1 MKSKW
6 FILNTIIYLILFSLV
21 FTENITNVDN
31 KNDIQEYQ
39 MSTQR
44 YQTDSNGNILMYVN
58 VWGHVNSPGN
68 HLVYDGI
75 DLVTLLSIV
84 GGPRKGA
91 NLKKVRLLRETPDVN
106 GLISYELDLNDFFK
120 HGSRNNLIEIKPNDT
135 VVFTETKI
143 SYILSQIGSVSTFL
157 QIVNLYFQL
166 ASK

>member
-1 MKSKW
+1 MKNRLL
-6 FILNTIIYLILFSLV
+6 ILNILYIVILSSV
-21 FTENITNVDN
+21 VSTQDTSVKVNQINM
-31 KNDIQEYQ
+31 KQYQ
-39 MSTQR
+39 MSSQR
-44 YQTDSNGNILMYVN
+44 YHTDNDGNILMFVN

-91 NLKKVRLLRETPDVN
+91 KLKKVRLFREVPDEN
-106 GLISYELDLNDFFK
+106 GIISYELDLNDFFK
-120 HGSRNNLIEIKPNDT
+120 NGNRDNLIEIKPNDT
-135 VVFTETKI
+135 IIFTETHT

-157 QIVNLYFQL
+157 QIINLYFQL